1 MVKYSFDFKLKL
13 IHDYLSGQEFNI
25 HSVLAEE
32 NHSSTLQEEECN
44 ISDTNYSLSRTTTK
58 FIYQTI
64 IIRKGTRIPNYY
76 WYDDGQFRENLK
88 LQRWQDYGENLRGYI
103 CTYGGYITNGSS
115 TAQRIITSCRKY
127 YKESLKKAEG
137 E

>member
-1 MVKYSFDFKLKL
+1 MVKYSFDFKL
-13 IHDYLSGQEFNI
+13 IHDYLSGQGFNI

-32 NHSSTLQEEECN
+32 NHFSTLQEEECN

-64 IIRKGTRIPNYY
+64 TIRKGASIPNHY

-88 LQRWQDYGENLRGYI
+88 LQRWQDYGENPNIRGYI
-103 CTYGGYITNGSS
+103 CTYGGYVTNGSS
-115 TAQRIITSCRKY
+115 PAQRFLDIN
-127 YKESLKKAEG
+127 EQ
-137 E
+137 